1 MANFEDTNDLE
12 YSIDLA
18 LKKLEYRQRQVSF
31 LIQGLTYFKT
41 LNKEFD
47 LQNRLSDA
55 ITSEIAKELL
65 EVTSTGV

>member
-1 MANFEDTNDLE
+1 MNEEMLN
-12 YSIDLA
+12 LA

-47 LQNRLSDA
+47 LQNRLQEA
-55 ITSEIAKELL
+55 ITSEIAKELF
-65 EVTSTGV
+65 EVTEAGV